1 MGRTTPS
8 LDPYHQLSPP
18 DRHGGEMLAQ
28 VTLRGV
34 AALRAQSGELRGR
47 SAGAFF
53 QIVATFQLD
62 AG

>member
-1 MGRTTPS
+1 
-8 LDPYHQLSPP
+8 
-18 DRHGGEMLAQ
+18 MLAQ